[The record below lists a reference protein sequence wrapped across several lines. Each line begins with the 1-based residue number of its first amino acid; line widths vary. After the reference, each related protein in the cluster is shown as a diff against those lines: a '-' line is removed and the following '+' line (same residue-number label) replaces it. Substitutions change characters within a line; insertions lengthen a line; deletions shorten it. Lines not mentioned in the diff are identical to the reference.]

1 MPFLHKSSHK
11 VALTALTGPDAAY
24 LAHIQR
30 QSAGAV
36 SFALAAKGIVHIAQR
51 IGQLELRVALQK
63 CRHLAF
69 VLLGR
74 KGAGGIHQLPARG
87 QHGSGTVQNLRS
99 QFRALLHQCFAVL
112 GAGHRLLAEHAL
124 AGTGCIHQN
133 TVKKLRQ
140 SVRNAGGRLVKHH
153 RVGHAHAF
161 QVAFQDIRAGGNVF
175 VAHQHAPALQCGSQ
189 LAALAARRGAHVQHT
204 HPGLHAQ
211 QGCRRG
217 CRRLLRVEHARVV
230 VGVASGLKIRLVHH
244 ECRLAEGRSFQRK
257 IRLLCKL
264 LRRSA
269 QCRHGDAALGG
280 LLRGRIQHIE
290 PFPQQGALP
299 LLKIFCRHSAFLLW
313 DV

>member
-1 MPFLHKSSHK
+1 M
-11 VALTALTGPDAAY
+11 
-24 LAHIQR
+24 
-30 QSAGAV
+30 
-36 SFALAAKGIVHIAQR
+36 
-51 IGQLELRVALQK
+51 
-63 CRHLAF
+63 
-69 VLLGR
+69 
-74 KGAGGIHQLPARG
+74 
-87 QHGSGTVQNLRS
+87 
-99 QFRALLHQCFAVL
+99 L

-124 AGTGCIHQN
+124 TGTGRIHQHP
-133 TVKKLRQ
+133 VEELRQ
-140 SVRNAGGRLVKHH
+140 GVRNAGGRLIEHH
-153 RVGHAHAF
+153 RIGHAHAF
-161 QVAFQDIRAGGNVF
+161 QIAFQDIRTGRNVF
-175 VAHQHAPALQCGSQ
+175 VAHQHTAPLQCRRQ
-189 LAALAARRGAHVQHT
+189 LTAFAAGGCTHVQHA
-204 HPGLHAQ
+204 HPGPHAQ